1 MKIVKNTFFMNGV
14 QEVTGSNPTLTNK
27 AIFGIYFLTH
37 FGFSQ
42 CTYTKVLDKN
52 SFKSDIISDEN

>member
-1 MKIVKNTFFMNGV
+1 MNGV